1 MSKRITRRQALAA
14 GTVSG
19 GLFLGAGTIL
29 SAPKTKPEL
38 SSPPFLTPWSPP
50 ANLKR
55 DLTPGKTPIRLASW
69 SGKTTL
75 DYPNG
80 MSITETVKRIRDA
93 GYSSGNAY
101 YPETKQNYWLS
112 AAESEVNELKEAL
125 RKYDVTFFDLHTVTF
140 NIHPDEA
147 QRRKNNKYVA
157 EQCEAAE
164 RIGCTM
170 VTTHTGTCSTE
181 SAVAPH
187 KDNWTPETWRKSVA
201 GIKQILKDSAG
212 CKVPLGIEAVNM
224 TAMNNPRAHLR
235 LIEEIGD
242 PRVKVCLD
250 PVNMIHMGNYFRT
263 TEHIQEC
270 FELLGDHIIAA
281 HAKDSYTLPDRMS
294 MYITE
299 VAPGKGVVDYETYLC
314 GLSRLKKPVTLIIEH
329 IPDDQYAGA
338 RQFILETAGRL
349 GVKIYGEG

>member
-1 MSKRITRRQALAA
+1 MSKHITRREALAA
-14 GTVSG
+14 WTVSG
-19 GLFLGAGTIL
+19 GLFLGSGIIL
-29 SAPKTKPEL
+29 AVPKKKTEL

-50 ANLKR
+50 ADLKR
-55 DLTPGKTPIRLASW
+55 SLAPGKTPIRLASW
-69 SGKTTL
+69 SSKTTL

-80 MSITETVKRIRDA
+80 MSITETVKRVRDA

-101 YPETKQNYWLS
+101 YPDTKRNYWLD
-112 AAESEVNELKEAL
+112 APESEVSELKEAL
-125 RKYDVTFFDLHTVTF
+125 KKYDVTFFDLHTVTF

-187 KDNWTPETWRKSVA
+187 KDNWTPETWKKSVA
-201 GIKQILKDSAG
+201 GIKQILRDSAG
-212 CKVPLGIEAVNM
+212 CAVPLGIEAVNM

-235 LIEEIGD
+235 LIEEVGD

-263 TEHIQEC
+263 TELIQEC

-281 HAKDSYTLPDRMS
+281 HAKDSYTIPNRMS

-314 GLSRLKKPVTLIIEH
+314 GLSGLKKPVTLIIEH
-329 IPDDQYAGA
+329 LPDEEYAGA
-338 RQFILETAGRL
+338 KRFVEETAARA
-349 GVKIYGEG
+349 GVKIY

>member
-1 MSKRITRRQALAA
+1 MSPRLSRRRALLAGAASAGVLLGTGRPQAAIKPR
-14 GTVSG
+14 SEP
-19 GLFLGAGTIL
+19 
-29 SAPKTKPEL
+29 SA
-38 SSPPFLTPWSPP
+38 PPFLTPWSPP
-50 ANLKR
+50 ENLKR
-55 DLTPGKTPIRLASW
+55 DLKPGATPIRLASW
-69 SGKTTL
+69 SSKTTL
-75 DYPNG
+75 DYPSG

-93 GYSSGNAY
+93 GFTSGNAY
-101 YPETKQNYWLS
+101 YPDSKRNYWLD
-112 AAESEVNELKEAL
+112 APESEITELKEAL
-125 RKYDVTFFDLHTVTF
+125 KRYDVTFFDLHTVTF

-170 VTTHTGTCSTE
+170 VTTHTGTCATE

-187 KDNWTPETWRKSVA
+187 KDNWTRETWRKSVA
-201 GIKQILKDSAG
+201 AIRQILKDSAG
-212 CKVPLGIEAVNM
+212 CTVPLGIEAVNM

-235 LIEEIGD
+235 LIEEVGD

-250 PVNMIHMGNYFRT
+250 PVNMLHMGNYFRT

-281 HAKDSYTLPDRMS
+281 HAKDSYTLPNRMS
-294 MYITE
+294 IYITE
-299 VAPGKGVVDYETYLC
+299 VAPGKGVMDYETYLT

-329 IPDDQYAGA
+329 IPDEEYAGA
-338 RQFILETAGRL
+338 KQFIEETASRL
-349 GVKIYGEG
+349 GVKIYGES

>member
-1 MSKRITRRQALAA
+1 MSKRMTRRRALAL
-14 GTVSG
+14 GTASG
-19 GLFLGAGTIL
+19 GFLLGAGAVGA
-29 SAPKTKPEL
+29 APITKPE
-38 SSPPFLTPWSPP
+38 SSAPPFLTPWSPP

-55 DLTPGKTPIRLASW
+55 DLAPGKTPIRLASW
-69 SGKTTL
+69 SSKTTL
-75 DYPNG
+75 DYPSG
-80 MSITETVKRIRDA
+80 LSITETVKRIRDS
-93 GYSSGNAY
+93 GYTSGNAY
-101 YPETKQNYWLS
+101 YSDTKRNYWLD
-112 AAESEVNELKEAL
+112 APESEVKELKDAL
-125 RKYDVTFFDLHTVTF
+125 KNYDVTFFDLHTVTF

-147 QRRKNNKYVA
+147 IRRKNNKYVA

-187 KDNWTPETWRKSVA
+187 KDNWTPETWKKSVA
-201 GIKQILKDSAG
+201 AIRQILKDSAG
-212 CKVPLGIEAVNM
+212 IRVPLGIEAVNM

-235 LIEEIGD
+235 LIEEVGD

-250 PVNMIHMGNYFRT
+250 PVNMIHLGNYFRT
-263 TEHIQEC
+263 TELIHEI

-281 HAKDSYTLPDRMS
+281 HAKDSYTLPNKMS
-294 MYITE
+294 AYITE
-299 VAPGKGVVDYETYLC
+299 VPPGKGVMDYESYLV

-338 RQFILETAGRL
+338 KQFIMETASRL